1 MTSDYT
7 WNADGSLDDEFVP
20 VELVPRRFAFA
31 APQCIVR
38 EDGALLLVDPH
49 EVGTWMTWMFPYAS
63 LVLDGTD
70 GRIASTV
77 ARDVEDAESLTF
89 GDISEVLARLR
100 ETVRADYSAAIRSE
114 MNNVVAGIRRGWVG
128 APLPARRRRF
138 VDRRPASLGPAGRC
152 QALSGRPEQT
162 SGQVRLEQRLG
173 RRRRTCPVRS
183 VQSIC
188 ASVRRVARRAVR
200 AGRCRGLLPAGSS
213 YAG

>member
-128 APLPARRRRF
+128 APFAENFSLKFSKTSKSYTAYAFEYYRLDVDGLSTDVPHLWVPLDDARRY
-138 VDRRPASLGPAGRC
+138 LGD
-152 QALSGRPEQT
+152 QS
-162 SGQVRLEQRLG
+162 RLQD
-173 RRRRTCPVRS
+173 RS
-183 VQSIC
+183 V
-188 ASVRRVARRAVR
+188 
-200 AGRCRGLLPAGSS
+200 SS
-213 YAG
+213 NVWDVVDVLAP